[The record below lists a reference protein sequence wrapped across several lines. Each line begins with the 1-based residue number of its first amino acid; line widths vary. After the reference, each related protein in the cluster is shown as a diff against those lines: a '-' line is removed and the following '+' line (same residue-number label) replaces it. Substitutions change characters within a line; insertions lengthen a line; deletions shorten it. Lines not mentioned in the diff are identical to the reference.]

1 MAHNVEVIIKEE
13 TNPSHGP
20 NNATCP
26 AAFDVR
32 TVFSALPRDK
42 RRDAPS
48 DTKGNKEDNSCLN
61 PGFGLQRMELCQR
74 RNVDHNVIRIRLSF
88 I

>member
-1 MAHNVEVIIKEE
+1 MDMAHNVEVIIKEE

-48 DTKGNKEDNSCLN
+48 DKKGNKEDNSCPTQVSVCSAWSCFDVVTLII
-61 PGFGLQRMELCQR
+61 M
-74 RNVDHNVIRIRLSF
+74 
-88 I
+88 